1 MLEQLAIGLAVLA
14 TPVHLGVLALGLLVG
29 LLVAILPGL
38 TLVMG
43 IALALPFTYQLGMTP
58 AVILLTAMYVSG
70 TYGGAFTSILFRVPG
85 EPFDIPLLWDGHA
98 MARRGGAATALGLVL
113 VAALFGGF
121 CSFLCMMAVAEPFAR
136 VAIR

>member
-58 AVILLTAMYVSG
+58 AVISRY
-70 TYGGAFTSILFRVPG
+70 
-85 EPFDIPLLWDGHA
+85 
-98 MARRGGAATALGLVL
+98 
-113 VAALFGGF
+113 
-121 CSFLCMMAVAEPFAR
+121 
-136 VAIR
+136 